1 MFSAVR
7 SSLLLAFL
15 LSVSVQVD
23 ALAQSVAQPSFQN
36 GVSFITGGV
45 GEDEVAAFRSAAN
58 RYNVRMTLASKA
70 GSYLSDVDVTI
81 TSTSGRKVLAVR
93 TEGPFLFVALPA
105 GAYRIEAKANHIAQ
119 TRKIVVPS
127 RSVNE
132 LRFYWDDAET
142 HGAPR
147 TCKGCSSTGR
157 P

>member
-1 MFSAVR
+1 MFRTIR

-15 LSVSVQVD
+15 ISASVQVD
-23 ALAQSVAQPSFQN
+23 ALAQSVSRPASQN

-45 GEDEVAAFRSAAN
+45 GEDEVAAFRSAAH
-58 RYNVRMTLASKA
+58 RYNLRMTLASKA

-81 TSTSGRKVLAVR
+81 TSKSGRLVLAVR

-105 GAYRIEAKANHIAQ
+105 GAYQIAAKADHVAQ

-127 RSVNE
+127 SGANE
-132 LRFYWDDAET
+132 LRFYWEDADT

-147 TCKGCSSTGR
+147 TCKGCSAMER